1 MPDYSLTEEQEL
13 FKKSVREFC
22 MKTVA
27 PRAREMDEKGQIPD
41 VITDGMAKMGLFGL
55 LFSKEYGGSESDFTT
70 AAIVAEELAR
80 ADISCALAVY
90 WLVQEGWGYIFNK
103 YAGAGLKEKILPHV
117 IAGNSFLGIGSTE
130 PGGGSDV
137 ANMKT
142 NAQKGKASWIINGE
156 KAYLSGVREASTK
169 GGGYMTLVKTEPS
182 LKHKGMSFIYLPIKN
197 TTGITTST
205 VRNMGRTG
213 ISTGGFVANNVE
225 VPEENLVGEVNKG
238 FYYAMEG
245 FSGARVLVA
254 AACVGATERAI
265 EMGIEY
271 LKQREAFGKKIGMF
285 QGLQFNLADAYAEL
299 EASRLLTY
307 RAAWMV
313 DEMNKSKRFDSHE
326 VAKAVALAKLYAPV
340 RAFSIMNDVMT
351 WHGAY
356 GYSKDCEIEMGVRG
370 VRSYTVGAE
379 GSQNVMRNIVVRELL
394 GKDFV
399 AY

>member
-1 MPDYSLTEEQEL
+1 MADYSLTEEQEL
-13 FKKSVREFC
+13 FKKSVRDFC
-22 MKTVA
+22 MKTIA
-27 PRAREMDEKGQIPD
+27 PRAREMDERGEIPEE
-41 VITDGMAKMGLFGL
+41 VISGMARMGIFGL
-55 LFSKEYGGSESDFTT
+55 LYGKEYGGSESDFTT
-70 AAIVAEELAR
+70 AAIAAEELAR

-90 WLVQEGWGYIFNK
+90 YLVQAGWGYIFNK
-103 YAGAGLKEKILPHV
+103 YARHELKEKILPPV
-117 IAGNSFLGIGSTE
+117 VAGKAFLGIGSTE

-137 ANMKT
+137 ANIKT
-142 NAQKGKASWIINGE
+142 IARKAKNSWIINGE
-156 KAYLSGVREASTK
+156 KAYLSGVREASTI
-169 GGGYMTLVKTEPS
+169 GGGYMTLVKTEPEQ
-182 LKHKGMSFIYLPIKN
+182 KHKGMSFIYVPVKDVP
-197 TTGITTST
+197 GITVST

-213 ISTGGFVANNVE
+213 ISTGGFVAQNVE
-225 VPEENLVGEVNKG
+225 VPEENLIGEANNG

-254 AACVGATERAI
+254 AACVGASERAL
-265 EMGIEY
+265 EMGMEY
-271 LKQREAFGKKIGMF
+271 LKQRAAFGKKIGMF

-313 DEMNKSKRFDSHE
+313 DEMNKSGRFNSHE
-326 VAKAVALAKLYAPV
+326 VAKAVALAKLYAPI
-340 RAFSIMNDVMT
+340 RAFTIMNDVMT

-379 GSQNVMRNIVVRELL
+379 GAQNVMRNIIARELL
-394 GKDFV
+394 GKEFV

>member
-1 MPDYSLTEEQEL
+1 MPDYGLSEEQAL

-22 MKTVA
+22 TKTIA
-27 PRAREMDEKGQIPD
+27 PRAREMDEKGEIPEE
-41 VITDGMAKMGLFGL
+41 VLNGMTKMGLFGL
-55 LFSKEYGGSESDFTT
+55 TYSKEYGGTESDFTT

-90 WLVQEGWGYIFNK
+90 YLVQAGWGYIFNK
-103 YAGAGLKEKILPHV
+103 YAKPELKEKVLPPV
-117 IAGNSFLGIGSTE
+117 IEGKSFLGIGSTE

-137 ANMKT
+137 ANIKT
-142 NAQKGKASWIINGE
+142 TAKKTTNGWTINGE
-156 KAYLSGVREASTK
+156 KAYLSGVREASTM
-169 GGGYMTLVKTEPS
+169 GGGYMTLVKTAPE
-182 LKHKGMSFIYLPIKN
+182 LKHKGMSFIYIPVNN
-197 TTGITTST
+197 TPGITVST

-213 ISTGGFVANNVE
+213 ISTGGFVANNVS
-225 VPEENLVGEVNKG
+225 VPEENLVGEVNQG

-254 AACVGATERAI
+254 AACVGASERAI
-265 EMGIEY
+265 EMGIDY
-271 LKQREAFGKKIGMF
+271 LRHREAFGKKIGMF
-285 QGLQFNLADAYAEL
+285 QGLQFSLADAYAEL

-313 DEMNKSKRFDSHE
+313 DEMNKSGRFDSHE

-379 GSQNVMRNIVVRELL
+379 GSQNVMRNIIVRELL
-394 GKDFV
+394 GREFV